1 MNFASAS
8 FLRRTTVTDLARV
21 HARFASFAF
30 MTANPLSHSSADLEA
45 ARRVLAVE
53 GDALGA
59 LARSLDGKFSK
70 AIDLLVGVEGR
81 VIVSGM
87 GKSGHIGNKIAA
99 TFASTGT
106 PAQFVHP
113 GEASHGDLGFV
124 TRKDAALLLSNSGKT
139 AELTDIIDFTRRV
152 GIAMIAITSGPE
164 SPLAQHADVA
174 LLLPS
179 APEACPMGLA
189 PTTSTTMTLAL
200 GDALA
205 VALMKRRGF
214 TADHYRE
221 LHPGGAL
228 GRRLVRVADIMHTGN
243 ELPLVDENK
252 SMSDVLLEMTSKRF
266 GCAGVLNAQGGL
278 IGVITDGDLRR
289 HMQGDLLKQRA
300 RDVMTGKPRLIRP
313 GALGGEALRLMNQ
326 NAVPVTCLFVVAD
339 EDVSN
344 AAPKPVGIVHIHDC
358 LRAGVA

>member
-1 MNFASAS
+1 
-8 FLRRTTVTDLARV
+8 
-21 HARFASFAF
+21 
-30 MTANPLSHSSADLEA
+30 MTAIPDSQTNADLEA
-45 ARRVLAVE
+45 ARRVLSVE

-59 LARSLDGKFSK
+59 LARSLDARFIK
-70 AIDLLVGVEGR
+70 AVDLIVGVEGR

-99 TFASTGT
+99 TLASTGT

-113 GEASHGDLGFV
+113 GEASHGDLGFI

-139 AELTDIIDFTRRV
+139 QELTDIIDFTRRA
-152 GIAMIAITSGPE
+152 GIPLIAITAGAE
-164 SPLAQHADVA
+164 SALAQYADVA
-174 LLLPS
+174 LILPA

-189 PTTSTTMTLAL
+189 PTTSTTMQLAL

-214 TADHYRE
+214 TADDYRV

-228 GRRLVRVADIMHTGN
+228 GRRLVRVADIMHTGQ
-243 ELPLVDENK
+243 ELPLVSENAA
-252 SMSDVLLEMTSKRF
+252 MSDVLIEMTSKRF
-266 GCAGVLNAQGGL
+266 GCAGVTNAQGGL

-289 HMQGDLLKQRA
+289 HMQGNLLKQTA
-300 RDVMTGKPRLIRP
+300 GGVMTAKPRLVRE

-326 NAVPVTCLFVVAD
+326 VEPRVTCLFVVAD
-339 EDVSN
+339 EDV
-344 AAPKPVGIVHIHDC
+344 AKATPIKPVGIVHVHDC

>member
-1 MNFASAS
+1 MKAAPDNPSKDS
-8 FLRRTTVTDLARV
+8 P
-21 HARFASFAF
+21 
-30 MTANPLSHSSADLEA
+30 ANPDVEV
-45 ARRVLAVE
+45 ARRVLTVE

-59 LARSLDGKFSK
+59 LARSLDAKFTR
-70 AIDLLVGVEGR
+70 AVDLLIGVEGR
-81 VIVSGM
+81 VIVCGM

-106 PAQFVHP
+106 PSQFVHP

-139 AELTDIIDFTRRV
+139 HELNDIIEFTRRA
-152 GIAMIAITSGPE
+152 GIPMIAITSGAE

-174 LLLPS
+174 LILPA

-214 TADHYRE
+214 TADDYRV
-221 LHPGGAL
+221 LHPGGSL
-228 GRRLVRVADIMHTGN
+228 GRRLVRVVDIMHTGS
-243 ELPLVDENK
+243 ELPLVHQDAV
-252 SMSDVLLEMTSKRF
+252 MSDVLLEITSKRF
-266 GCAGVLNAQGGL
+266 GCAGVIGDHGGL
-278 IGVITDGDLRR
+278 LGVITDGDLRR
-289 HMQGDLLKQRA
+289 HMQGDLLKRKA
-300 RDVMTGKPRLIRP
+300 SEVMTTRPRLIRE
-313 GALGGEALRLMNQ
+313 GALGAEALRLMNQ
-326 NAVPVTCLFVVAD
+326 HAVPVTCLFVVGD
-339 EDVSN
+339 ED
-344 AAPKPVGIVHIHDC
+344 AAQVNPKPVGIVHIHDC

>member
-1 MNFASAS
+1 
-8 FLRRTTVTDLARV
+8 
-21 HARFASFAF
+21 
-30 MTANPLSHSSADLEA
+30 MTAIPDSSPSHADIEA

-59 LARSLDGKFSK
+59 LARSLDGRFTK
-70 AIDLLVGVEGR
+70 AVDLIIGTEGR

-99 TFASTGT
+99 TLASTGT
-106 PAQFVHP
+106 PSQFVHP
-113 GEASHGDLGFV
+113 GEASHGDLGFI

-139 AELTDIIDFTRRV
+139 PELTDIIEFTKRAGV
-152 GIAMIAITSGPE
+152 PLIAITGGAASA
-164 SPLAQHADVA
+164 LAQHADVA
-174 LLLPS
+174 LILP
-179 APEACPMGLA
+179 AAAEACPMGLA

-214 TADHYRE
+214 TADDYRM
-221 LHPGGAL
+221 LHPGGSL
-228 GRRLVRVADIMHTGN
+228 GRRLVRVADIMHAGS
-243 ELPLVDENK
+243 ELPLVREDAV
-252 SMSDVLLEMTSKRF
+252 MSDVLLEMTSKRF
-266 GCAGVLNAQGGL
+266 GCAGVTNADGGL

-289 HMQGDLLKQRA
+289 HMQGELLKQRA
-300 RDVMTGKPRLIRP
+300 GDVMTSKPRLVRR

-326 NAVPVTCLFVVAD
+326 NQIPVTCLFVVAD
-339 EDVSN
+339 EDVAKPS
-344 AAPKPVGIVHIHDC
+344 PKPVGIIHVHDC

>member
-1 MNFASAS
+1 
-8 FLRRTTVTDLARV
+8 
-21 HARFASFAF
+21 
-30 MTANPLSHSSADLEA
+30 MTAIPESHPTADADLEA
-45 ARRVLAVE
+45 ARRVLSVE

-59 LARSLDGKFSK
+59 LARSLDQRFARAVDLIVK
-70 AIDLLVGVEGR
+70 AEGR

-87 GKSGHIGNKIAA
+87 GKSGHVGNKIAA
-99 TFASTGT
+99 TLASTGT

-113 GEASHGDLGFV
+113 GEASHGDLGFI

-139 AELTDIIDFTRRV
+139 PELSDIIEFTRRA
-152 GIAMIAITSGPE
+152 GIPLVAITGGTD

-174 LLLPS
+174 LILPA

-189 PTTSTTMTLAL
+189 PTTSTTMQLVL

-214 TADHYRE
+214 TADDYRV
-221 LHPGGAL
+221 LHPGGSL
-228 GRRLVRVADIMHTGN
+228 GRRLVRVADVMHTGE
-243 ELPLVDENK
+243 ELPLVGNDAA
-252 SMSDVLLEMTSKRF
+252 MSDVLLVMTSKRF
-266 GCAGVLNAQGGL
+266 GCAGVTDGKGGL
-278 IGVITDGDLRR
+278 VGVITDGDLRR

-300 RDVMTGKPRLIRP
+300 RDVMTAKPRLVRS

-326 NAVPVTCLFVVAD
+326 HEKPVTCLFVVAD
-339 EDVSN
+339 EDVGKAS
-344 AAPKPVGIVHIHDC
+344 PKPVGIIHVHDC